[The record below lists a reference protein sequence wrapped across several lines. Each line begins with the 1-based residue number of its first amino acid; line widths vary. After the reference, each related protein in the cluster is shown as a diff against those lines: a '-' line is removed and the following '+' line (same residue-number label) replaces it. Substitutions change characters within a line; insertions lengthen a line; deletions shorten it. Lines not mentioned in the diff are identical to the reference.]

1 MNFKNIKNF
10 YPLHNNANNN
20 NHSNFNFINIP
31 IEMNLLEN
39 PINLKY
45 DFPINSIMNELQ
57 KHERN
62 IYKFF
67 YLNLLLKELNSLDK
81 NSYVY
86 DLKIDKKE
94 IEQKIKVQ
102 ISDK

>member
-10 YPLHNNANNN
+10 YPLNNNANNHN
-20 NHSNFNFINIP
+20 YSNFNFINIP
-31 IEMNLLEN
+31 IEMNLLKN
-39 PINLKY
+39 PINSKY
-45 DFPINSIMNELQ
+45 NFPINSIMNELK

-67 YLNLLLKELNSLDK
+67 YLNLLLKDINSLNK
-81 NSYVY
+81 NQYIC

-94 IEQKIKVQ
+94 IEQKIKIQ
-102 ISDK
+102 LPDK